1 LSDAAQASL
10 VAAATDSS
18 MKHLKDLN
26 ELAARLAADDDSAT
40 TNRISIGVFVFHE
53 RKTVESKT
61 NP

>member
-1 LSDAAQASL
+1 
-10 VAAATDSS
+10 
-18 MKHLKDLN
+18 MKHLNDLN

-40 TNRISIGVFVFHE
+40 TNRISVGVFVFHE